1 MNVPYENLDLIPLLL
16 TKIEKIEE
24 KIQELNNK
32 EKEIDLSKPTNV
44 AKYLKISNKTLYNM
58 IEEGR
63 FKKDIHYKRVLNK
76 NSTRIVFIESAIRD
90 KGKHDFL

>member
-1 MNVPYENLDLIPLLL
+1 MQVSYENLELIPLLL
-16 TKIEKIEE
+16 DKVEKLE
-24 KIQELNNK
+24 KNIQELNNK
-32 EKEIDLSKPTNV
+32 ENDIDLSKPTNV

-76 NSTRIVFIESAIRD
+76 NSTRIVFIESAIKN